1 MEKIIRYALYRK
13 TGEPAFIKEVAN
25 GLACDCV
32 CELCGQALVAAQG
45 KKIKW
50 HFKHAVD
57 SDCPG
62 AQETAIHK
70 LAKKIICAN
79 NRMETPNGRVD
90 YTNPRSEETF
100 QSIRPDVIVV
110 STDNV
115 FFIEILVTHAVDET
129 KEKFYND
136 GKHRS
141 VEIDLRN
148 LPYDISP
155 EDLTVIVIKGTDRKR
170 VIYWDTP
177 ETASTEE
184 PGGPNPILIVALLIG
199 FVYFLKEI
207 FGPKGNK
214 GERNRSKSRRR

>member
-1 MEKIIRYALYRK
+1 MEKIIRYALYRT

-62 AQETAIHK
+62 GQETAIHK
-70 LAKKIICAN
+70 LAKKIICAHIEI
-79 NRMETPNGRVD
+79 ETPNGRVS
-90 YTNPRSEETF
+90 YSNPRSEETF
-100 QSIRPDVIVV
+100 QLIRPDIIVV
-110 STDNV
+110 SADKY
-115 FFIEILVTHAVDET
+115 FFIEILVTHQVDET
-129 KEKFYND
+129 KELFYTN

-141 VEIDLRN
+141 IEIDLQN

-155 EDLTVIVIKGTDRKR
+155 EDLTEIVIKGTDRKR
-170 VIYWDTP
+170 LIYWDAP
-177 ETASTEE
+177 ENTRTDK
-184 PGGPNPILIVALLIG
+184 PGGPNPILIVALVLG
-199 FVYFLKEI
+199 FVYFFKDI
-207 FGPKGNK
+207 FMPKSNK
-214 GERNRSKSRRR
+214 G